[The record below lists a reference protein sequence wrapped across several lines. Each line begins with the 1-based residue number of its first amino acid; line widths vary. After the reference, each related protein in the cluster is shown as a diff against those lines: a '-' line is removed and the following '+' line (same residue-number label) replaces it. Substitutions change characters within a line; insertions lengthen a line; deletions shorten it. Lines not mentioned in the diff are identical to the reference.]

1 MRQFSCERLVRE
13 MRQECTTFQAV
24 SCVTVVCGGTSAAC
38 GAVSSKNTIK
48 YPLKSM

>member
-24 SCVTVVCGGTSAAC
+24 RCELCRQTGPNLC
-38 GAVSSKNTIK
+38 GA
-48 YPLKSM
+48 